1 MCLCSGQSAACNHVK
16 RQNAMLIISL
26 VLSAFMYFFPSHA
39 IPSRIKP
46 EHPFRIGVFF
56 SRGYLHDC
64 QLCVCALSSCNFF
77 LTTPCTS
84 WRIKRQNLMRF
95 VEWQR
100 EQKCIMPSTF
110 YIQFWFCIRESRW
123 WFFLYIYS
131 SSSPR
136 SLLLHLARIC
146 NGKREKN
153 VYQAKYIVKKNQTNE
168 IHHLCRWCCWLLLLL

>member
-1 MCLCSGQSAACNHVK
+1 MCMRVV
-16 RQNAMLIISL
+16 SL
-26 VLSAFMYFFPSHA
+26 S
-39 IPSRIKP
+39 
-46 EHPFRIGVFF
+46 
-56 SRGYLHDC
+56 
-64 QLCVCALSSCNFF
+64 SSCNFF

-95 VEWQR
+95 VKWQR

-153 VYQAKYIVKKNQTNE
+153 VYQAKYIVKKKPNQRNTSPLSLMLLAAAVIVAFSRNFFFVFSLE
-168 IHHLCRWCCWLLLLL
+168 FCRFSHFDLTGWNISKD